1 MLEKELAYL
10 GSVCAAALM
19 KKDLA
24 LPIGIY
30 NINHWISNC
39 ADMYFTSSYNPKRLY
54 NFWRQIL

>member
-24 LPIGIY
+24 LPIGMDEL
-30 NINHWISNC
+30 ISL
-39 ADMYFTSSYNPKRLY
+39 F
-54 NFWRQIL
+54 

>member
-24 LPIGIY
+24 LPIGT
-30 NINHWISNC
+30 
-39 ADMYFTSSYNPKRLY
+39 DDKLRLCK
-54 NFWRQIL
+54 